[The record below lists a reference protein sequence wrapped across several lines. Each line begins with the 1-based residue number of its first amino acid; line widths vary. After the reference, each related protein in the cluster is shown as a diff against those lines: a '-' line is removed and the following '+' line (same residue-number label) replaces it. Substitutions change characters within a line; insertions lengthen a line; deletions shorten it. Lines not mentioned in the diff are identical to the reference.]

1 MSGRRN
7 DYIVEYKGLQ
17 SGTYEIDYQ
26 LDKNFFSLFDEPEF
40 QDGKLNA
47 KIKMSVFSYGLEFV
61 FDILGTVKAE
71 CDRCLELFD
80 LPINAHYDMKVR
92 FSDKTTDPEE
102 ADEEITL
109 STEEHEIDLKQH
121 IYEFVVL
128 SAPARR
134 VHPSDG
140 CNPEILK
147 AISGGDEQEETTEA
161 QTDPRWDK
169 LKDLLN
175 IND

>member
-1 MSGRRN
+1 MSGKRN

-17 SGTYEIDYQ
+17 SGTYQIDYQ
-26 LDKNFFSLFDEPEF
+26 LDKDFFSLFEDPEF
-40 QDGKLNA
+40 QDGKLNT

-61 FDILGTVKAE
+61 FDISGTVKAE

-80 LPINAHYDMKVR
+80 LPIKAHYNMKVR

-128 SAPARR
+128 SAPSRR
-134 VHPSDG
+134 VHPEDG

-147 AISGGDEQEETTEA
+147 AISGGDEEEENAEA
-161 QTDPRWDK
+161 ETDPRWDK